1 MSTSTVRSILHR
13 TVWRTFEDVAILQLL
28 SIRTLSKT
36 LLQRLEG
43 FRAQRILAGW
53 TSDGDGGGGAFCG
66 GGSGSV
72 DGSYETFVAP
82 VSTSGRVSET
92 WESTHTWMDRD
103 RFRGRENWLDDLYM
117 FNGDAPGAERMN
129 VSCPRDH
136 HVVVPT
142 ITTKNEKNR
151 EVARL
156 DYMK

>member
-92 WESTHTWMDRD
+92 WRVRTHGWIEIDLEG
-103 RFRGRENWLDDLYM
+103 GRI
-117 FNGDAPGAERMN
+117 G
-129 VSCPRDH
+129 
-136 HVVVPT
+136 
-142 ITTKNEKNR
+142 
-151 EVARL
+151 
-156 DYMK
+156 